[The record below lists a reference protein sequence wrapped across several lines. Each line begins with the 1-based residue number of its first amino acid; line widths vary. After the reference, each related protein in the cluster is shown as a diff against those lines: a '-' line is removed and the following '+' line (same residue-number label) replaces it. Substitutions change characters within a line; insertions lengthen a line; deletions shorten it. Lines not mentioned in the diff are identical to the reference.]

1 MYLSSIQI
9 KNFRC
14 FDGNAHIITFS
25 KGLNVL
31 VGENDSGKSAIIDA
45 IKLVLG
51 TTDMNWYRVEREDF
65 YKEDATLEIE
75 IVCKFEDLND
85 DEKGAFLEC
94 FCIRT
99 S

>member
-1 MYLSSIQI
+1 M
-9 KNFRC
+9 
-14 FDGNAHIITFS
+14 
-25 KGLNVL
+25 
-31 VGENDSGKSAIIDA
+31 DA

-65 YKEDATLEIE
+65 YKEDTTLEIE

-94 FCIRT
+94 LSYEDEAKKFHRCIYIGDVNICHHLSRLVRLQIY
-99 S
+99 